1 MILIWVLAMIRRPSL
16 RERLGEIAG
25 LSAEAFQPVKDQLSP
40 EGHVG
45 IKTANLRA
53 NRAFVGTL
61 RERIGELRFMRP
73 DNAGQGSSASL
84 ASLAL
89 NSPDLAN
96 AVNLNNNASY
106 GLQSSDPRARE
117 SEELSNAINLFSN
130 TEAGGI
136 GHRSNRS
143 VWVRIFGDVFE
154 SESDDP
160 NNRANSSSD
169 ALTAGLSVG
178 VDQRLT
184 EDWIAGVA
192 VGYSAT
198 SYETSTNLEGDS
210 DVKHG
215 SVYAAYSNDKLYGD
229 MMVTYGHISKPI
241 KMNDGESVL
250 IPQARISYNRELLG
264 DDGGISATLGGVAAN
279 AVGAEQPKDT
289 YRVGVG
295 FTHLFS
301 EASDSDSFFGHYEA
315 EVTRDST
322 AHRITAGYR
331 IKF

>member
-117 SEELSNAINLFSN
+117 S
-130 TEAGGI
+130 
-136 GHRSNRS
+136 
-143 VWVRIFGDVFE
+143 
-154 SESDDP
+154 
-160 NNRANSSSD
+160 
-169 ALTAGLSVG
+169 
-178 VDQRLT
+178 
-184 EDWIAGVA
+184 
-192 VGYSAT
+192 
-198 SYETSTNLEGDS
+198 
-210 DVKHG
+210 
-215 SVYAAYSNDKLYGD
+215 
-229 MMVTYGHISKPI
+229 
-241 KMNDGESVL
+241 VL